1 MYLEEERSEVISCIF
16 SLKEEVGALA
26 KALRLFEVTL
36 TWNITPPGTQLI
48 FSHFLVGFYP
58 HSLAHPPPQLF
69 QLMINFK
76 QNKAAIS
83 PPNKHQNSSNTQEY
97 LITTLLSNVIRPV
110 RQATWSRSQPN
121 SKHSQFAGS

>member
-48 FSHFLVGFYP
+48 FRSDFTHTRWLIRR
-58 HSLAHPPPQLF
+58 HSC
-69 QLMINFK
+69 
-76 QNKAAIS
+76 
-83 PPNKHQNSSNTQEY
+83 
-97 LITTLLSNVIRPV
+97 
-110 RQATWSRSQPN
+110 SR
-121 SKHSQFAGS
+121 